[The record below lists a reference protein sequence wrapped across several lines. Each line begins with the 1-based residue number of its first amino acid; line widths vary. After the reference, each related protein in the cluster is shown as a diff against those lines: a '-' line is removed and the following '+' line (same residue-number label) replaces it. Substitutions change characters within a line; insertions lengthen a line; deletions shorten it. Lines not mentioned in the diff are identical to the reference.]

1 MHRSTFHGKKIYEQV
16 TDGFRISETHYTS
29 NQTIEFHAHEN
40 PSIIILL
47 EGSFTENY
55 LNKSFEHSQTNIIYR
70 PAFEK
75 HSNHFHRAGA
85 KCLNLELL
93 PNLQKTNYQ
102 PGLLANQPFAIKG
115 NPFSSIIAKIKNE
128 IKINDAFSKLV
139 LEGLTM
145 EMTAQ
150 ILRSN
155 SKNNKTMPE
164 RLKYIVDYI
173 NSSKDF
179 NFSYIH
185 LAGLIDVHPVYLH
198 KSFKK
203 YVHST
208 IGEYLR
214 QRKISAVCKE
224 VFNTNKSFGE
234 IALEYGFSDQSH
246 FNKLFKKYTG
256 FTPSQYRFLHKN
268 PLKTNEIQ
276 KE

>member
-1 MHRSTFHGKKIYEQV
+1 MHYSAFHGEKIYEQV
-16 TDGFRISETHYTS
+16 TGGFRISETHYTS

-40 PSIIILL
+40 PTIIVLL
-47 EGSFTENY
+47 EGGFTENY

-75 HSNHFHRAGA
+75 HSNQFHRAGA
-85 KCLNLELL
+85 KCLNFELL
-93 PNLQKTNYQ
+93 TELQKTNYQ
-102 PGLLANQPFAIKG
+102 PSLLDGKPFTIIG
-115 NPFSSIIAKIKNE
+115 NPFSSIISKIKNE

-139 LEGLTM
+139 LEGLTI
-145 EMTAQ
+145 EMIAQ

-155 SKNNKTMPE
+155 SKKNNKAIPE

-179 NFSYIH
+179 NFSYTH

-203 YVHST
+203 YLHCT

-214 QRKISAVCKE
+214 QKKINAVSKE
-224 VFNTNKSFGE
+224 LCSTNKSFGE
-234 IALEYGFSDQSH
+234 IAFEYGFSDQSH

-256 FTPSQYRFLHKN
+256 FTPSQFRFFYK
-268 PLKTNEIQ
+268 KSS
-276 KE
+276 